1 MRITEI
7 GNDER
12 YAFLDLLLLGDE
24 QPEMVEKYIDKGRMI
39 VLYDDACARPAGEAV
54 VIKLHD
60 GAFEIKNIAVD
71 PCFQKRGYGSA
82 LIRHIQDLCSREGDC
97 VLFAGT
103 GDSPSTLGFYRKCGF
118 EYSHTVKDF
127 FTENYDHPIYEDG
140 VLLADMIYLKKRV
153 PASWR
158 RKAECS
164 ACPAAKTGLLKPQN
178 NTCIKPLLHIVLPE
192 HGATMD
198 AEQG

>member
-1 MRITEI
+1 MQITEI

-12 YAFLDLLLLGDE
+12 HAFLSLLLLGDE
-24 QPEMVEKYIDKGRMI
+24 QPEMVEKYIDKGRMF

-71 PCFQKRGYGSA
+71 PCFQKRGYGAA

-97 VLFAGT
+97 VIFAGT

-140 VLLADMIYLKKRV
+140 VLLADMIYMKKMV
-153 PASWR
+153 PASRR
-158 RKAECS
+158 RKAECG
-164 ACPAAKTGLLKPQN
+164 ACAAAKN
-178 NTCIKPLLHIVLPE
+178 RH
-192 HGATMD
+192 
-198 AEQG
+198 AETSE